1 MYIGHINLGK
11 SFDQTTER
19 FAGLIDSLQQTDL
32 NQYVVVRNV
41 ALARRLDKLDNVT
54 VGPVVRSPITAYCLM
69 PPVDVV
75 HIHDRSGWQAGLL
88 LFLTK
93 SIPFVLTQHEANSAE
108 IGPLASSMYQRASG
122 LIDETETS
130 AGEHLH
136 IYRSAADSFR
146 MPTML
151 L

>member
-1 MYIGHINLGK
+1 MHVGHIFLGK
-11 SFDQTTER
+11 SFDRTAEQ
-19 FAGLIDSLQQTDL
+19 FVNLVDALQQSDL
-32 NQYVVVRNV
+32 NQYVIVRNV
-41 ALARRLDKLDNVT
+41 ALARRLDKLDNVI
-54 VGPVVRSPITAYCLM
+54 VGPVVRSPVTAYCLM

-108 IGPLASSMYQRASG
+108 IGPLASSIYRRASG
-122 LIDETETS
+122 LIDETETN

-136 IYRSAADSFR
+136 VYRSAADSLR

>member
-1 MYIGHINLGK
+1 MYVGHINLEK
-11 SFDQTTER
+11 PFSRTAEQFIK
-19 FAGLIDSLQQTDL
+19 LVDSLQKTDL
-32 NQYVVVRNV
+32 KQYVVVRNV
-41 ALARRLDKLDNVT
+41 ALARRLDTLDNVN

-69 PPVDVV
+69 PSVDVV

-108 IGPLASSMYQRASG
+108 IGPLASSIYKRASG
-122 LIDETETS
+122 LIDETETNVG
-130 AGEHLH
+130 AHLRV
-136 IYRSAADSFR
+136 YRNAADSLR